1 MEELRNR
8 GGLVEVLNSQDA
20 NYVHLA
26 HSLLSDKGFFVR
38 VENENTNLIPGLSVG
53 VSLMVREEDAA
64 AAIKALEEA
73 EIIPPQEAE
82 VEELAS
88 LTAKE
93 QGQRWHKLWIIL
105 LILVVVL
112 AVLALYT
119 YYLNQQPV

>member
-1 MEELRNR
+1 MEKLRNR
-8 GGLVEVLNSQDA
+8 GGLVEVLNSHDA

-53 VSLMVREEDAA
+53 VSLMVREEDAD

-82 VEELAS
+82 ANELAS
-88 LTAKE
+88 LAEKE
-93 QGQRWHKLWIIL
+93 QGKQWHKLWIIL

-112 AVLALYT
+112 AILALYT
-119 YYLNQQPV
+119 YYLNQQPA